1 MVADM
6 DDHALIEHIEE
17 ILEFDE
23 VEPRI
28 FLESYVFDPARKD
41 DGSLV
46 SFKQRL

>member
-1 MVADM
+1 M

-17 ILEFDE
+17 ILEFNE
-23 VEPRI
+23 VERRI

-46 SFKQRL
+46 SSKQR